1 MRSPPKKSSAAATV
15 ATAAPI
21 AAALAAPT
29 AELLSDRD
37 VNRNI
42 STSPATG
49 RRQSRVTVLVRQENE
64 VTFTALYVCP
74 STVKGF
80 VKAVSTKY
88 KISASSIRRIFLK
101 LIRGVIVWVDDHMVP

>member
-1 MRSPPKKSSAAATV
+1 MRSPKKSSAATV

-21 AAALAAPT
+21 AALAASEASA
-29 AELLSDRD
+29 AELPLDRD

-80 VKAVSTKY
+80 VKVGK
-88 KISASSIRRIFLK
+88 K
-101 LIRGVIVWVDDHMVP
+101 